1 MTSSVSWNVLLV
13 SMTTT
18 SFFCLVV
25 MTYEE
30 IKEEWRA
37 ADEEVLRLELEYLEE
52 QGLMELELLADD

>member
-1 MTSSVSWNVLLV
+1 
-13 SMTTT
+13 
-18 SFFCLVV
+18 

-52 QGLMELELLADD
+52 QGLMELELLADDWLVK

>member
-1 MTSSVSWNVLLV
+1 
-13 SMTTT
+13 MTTT